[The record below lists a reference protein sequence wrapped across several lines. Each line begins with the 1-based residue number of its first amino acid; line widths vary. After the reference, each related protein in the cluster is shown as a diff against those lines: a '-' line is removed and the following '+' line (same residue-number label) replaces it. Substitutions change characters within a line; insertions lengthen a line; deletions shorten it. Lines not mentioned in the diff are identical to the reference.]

1 MLVINMNCPE
11 WIVYSVF
18 ILILSP
24 IYLIDSWKYY
34 SWLLKETI
42 NSSLLSL
49 DLIVILSVFCT
60 FKIIINVKKHVKFV

>member
-24 IYLIDSWKYY
+24 IYLIDSWEYY

-42 NSSLLSL
+42 KSSLLFLDFYLTSL
-49 DLIVILSVFCT
+49 VILSLFCT
-60 FKIIINVKKHVKFV
+60 FQMLKNT

>member
-49 DLIVILSVFCT
+49 DLIVILSLFCT

>member
-42 NSSLLSL
+42 NSSLLFL
-49 DLIVILSVFCT
+49 DLIVILSLFCT